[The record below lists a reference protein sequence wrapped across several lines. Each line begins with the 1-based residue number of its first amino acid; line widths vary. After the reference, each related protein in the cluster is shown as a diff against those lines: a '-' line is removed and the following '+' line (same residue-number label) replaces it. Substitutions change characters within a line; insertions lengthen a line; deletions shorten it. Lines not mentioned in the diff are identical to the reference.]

1 MVCYSS
7 GRVQA
12 SKIHRWF
19 EAQKVERMTR
29 WQVPYALNEQQVI
42 HSPVTATRGDVYFC
56 PACRTPVIL
65 RQGEVKVPH
74 FAHQATTP
82 CQPDQIL
89 IQTARHLIQAVIR
102 AWKAGAC
109 DRPILRRACQG
120 CLTTLRQ
127 PLPEK
132 VEAAAL
138 AETLT
143 DGKPVDVALLAAG
156 RPQAVIRIEVSRQP
170 RRAGPLPTSPLPL
183 IVLDA
188 QAVIEQATR
197 WTPRADGFRPMT
209 CPACRQAY
217 RRFQQ
222 AARQVS
228 AETGIALP
236 EIYYRYAIHPCWRCD
251 QRMLVFAWPGG
262 GMFSQAKPQHHPLPR
277 TIQYRS
283 SRMAGARYW
292 VNT

>member
-1 MVCYSS
+1 
-7 GRVQA
+7 
-12 SKIHRWF
+12 
-19 EAQKVERMTR
+19 
-29 WQVPYALNEQQVI
+29 L
-42 HSPVTATRGDVYFC
+42 
-56 PACRTPVIL
+56 TP
-65 RQGEVKVPH
+65 
-74 FAHQATTP
+74 
-82 CQPDQIL
+82 
-89 IQTARHLIQAVIR
+89 
-102 AWKAGAC
+102 
-109 DRPILRRACQG
+109 
-120 CLTTLRQ
+120 LRQ

-132 VEAAAL
+132 GEAAAL
-138 AETLT
+138 AATLT
-143 DGKPVDVALLAAG
+143 DGKAVDVALLAAG

-209 CPACRQAY
+209 CPACRPAY

-222 AARQVS
+222 AARQVA

-262 GMFSQAKPQHHPLPR
+262 RMFSQAKPQHHPLPQ

-292 VNT
+292 VNTCPHCRAIQGDFFLHGEMDGPLAVMELCDEDTPPAFQRDLIRIARQNSRFNAP